1 MKKSFGIKMKVL
13 AFSALALVA
22 GNTFTSCTDEP
33 DVENRF
39 TFKGE
44 LIADHLKNND
54 KYSNFCKILEQA
66 KVGKK
71 AGSMLTTLST
81 YGSYTCFAPT
91 NEGIEKYIEDKYN
104 EYKASVDSNKVDP
117 NYLIKNTGI
126 TSPYLEELSDS
137 MAAVI
142 AKNHIIEKAI
152 TTGEVGKGAVFSQ
165 KTLNFRNVTFDII
178 PIRNESGDTI
188 DSYSVVDNSRILEL
202 DIKTENGYINCLD
215 YPLSPSDLS
224 TSALL
229 ASQSEFSI
237 FSRALIETGFDSY
250 LSTHEIDPDY
260 DPTLTGPLFKTE
272 GRDAET
278 KCPNTHIQGFTL
290 LVETNDLLADPN
302 NNVFGMSIQSLDD
315 LVEFA
320 EKWYK
325 YPPEIKGDSLV
336 KLRKTYTDPRNA
348 LYKFVAYHI
357 IDRALKHKSGRG
369 SGGFIMEDFWYPGTN
384 GADAGMFNSEEN
396 MPTTFDRYDYF
407 ETALPFTSIKVTR
420 PFTNNGEL
428 KDEIVL
434 NYAQEKGTY
443 IKNDSMRYHI
453 NVVVEDAATSKSR
466 PNLEN
471 FEQQAANGIIYTI
484 NKILIYNEEEMAGN
498 ILNERMRWDIISLF
512 PELTSN
518 EVRWH
523 PRAQGYEEFP
533 LIYIPENYCKRL
545 KYNNTTT
552 NAFYLKPYDTGLGGY
567 ASYQGDELLI
577 TGKSD
582 FEYRI
587 PYVPAGSYEIRF
599 GFSMSVQRGTIQFY
613 FGEEDNLKICGIPL
627 NMNTSNSAFMG
638 WFEESE
644 DEDEN
649 RKNDKAMRNRGFMK
663 APASIQGDGGSV
675 KNFRHSTV
683 AFRRIL
689 GTYSLEKG
697 KNYWLRCKDVTEGEN
712 AAGQNEFN
720 QDYLEIVPTNIVNNQ
735 AKPEDIY

>member
-22 GNTFTSCTDEP
+22 GSTFTSCTDEP

-91 NEGIEKYIEDKYN
+91 NEGIEKYLEDKYN

-126 TSPYLEELSDS
+126 TSPYLEDLSDS

-215 YPLSPSDLS
+215 YALSPSDLS
-224 TSALL
+224 TAALL

-260 DPTLTGPLFKTE
+260 DPTLLGPSFWTE
-272 GRDAET
+272 QRWVDGKRPER
-278 KCPNTHIQGFTL
+278 HVQGFTL

-302 NNVFGMSIQSLDD
+302 NNALGLSIQSVDD
-315 LVEFA
+315 LEWFAAHWYGKITDEENREF
-320 EKWYK
+320 ELKGK
-325 YPPEIKGDSLV
+325 RDNPEN
-336 KLRKTYTDPRNA
+336 P

-369 SGGFIMEDFWYPGTN
+369 SGGFIMEDFSYPGTD
-384 GADAGMFNSEEN
+384 GVDPGMFNSEEN
-396 MPTTFDRYDYF
+396 MPKTFDRYDYF

-443 IKNDSMRYHI
+443 IKNDSMQYHI

-471 FEQQAANGIIYTI
+471 FEQQAANGMIYTI
-484 NKILIYNEEEMAGN
+484 NKILIYNEAEMAGN

-518 EVRWH
+518 EVRWF
-523 PRAQGYEEFP
+523 PRAQGHEEYP
-533 LIYIPENYCKRL
+533 VTYIPENYCKRL
-545 KYNNTTT
+545 KLNNTTT
-552 NAFYLKPYDTGLGGY
+552 NVYYLKPYNTGLGGY

-577 TGKSD
+577 SGKSD

-587 PYVPAGSYEIRF
+587 PYVPEGSYEIRF
-599 GFSMSVQRGTIQFY
+599 GFSMSQLRGVTQFY
-613 FGEEDNLKICGIPL
+613 FGEQDNLKICGIPL
-627 NMNTSNSAFMG
+627 DMNTSNSAFMG
-638 WFEESE
+638 WVEESE

-663 APASIQGDGGSV
+663 APASIQGDDGSV
-675 KNFRHSTV
+675 KNFRHSQV

-689 GTYSLEKG
+689 GTYTLEKG

-712 AAGQNEFN
+712 STGQNEFN
-720 QDYLEIVPTNIVNNQ
+720 QDYLEIVPTSIVNNP